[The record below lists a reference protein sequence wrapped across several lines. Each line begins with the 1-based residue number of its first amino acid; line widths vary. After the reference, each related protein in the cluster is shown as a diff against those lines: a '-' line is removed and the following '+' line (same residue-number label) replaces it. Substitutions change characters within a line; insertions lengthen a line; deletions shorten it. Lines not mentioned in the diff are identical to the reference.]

1 MSIINLYKLNLE
13 KNTEKEV
20 ENIFSSK
27 SYKLIKKQV
36 KNNIEY
42 KVFLKEVKRKKQN
55 WLREIEE
62 AFDISSEINI
72 GNVINGIIL
81 IKFIKETNK
90 IYMLT
95 YGYAFSVAQNICDTN
110 FALDFAERE
119 IGQNNIV
126 LKNSHFIENAV
137 LKEIIN
143 YKDKSSVLP
152 ETGEIY
158 KYISGKPSNENLFGK
173 NIECGYSIRFNY
185 NKEFNFSNLENL
197 IQQIELVI
205 NKKEIKSSFP
215 RIKTFNKKDSFSE
228 KLDKHLLEQLK
239 TDNDIENKL
248 ELNLSKIILGGTN
261 FYFDNLEVT
270 KNIYVKQKNSK
281 TKEALSELNIVEI
294 LKYIKKYKEQIQK
307 LSDVK
312 IELTSENGEEFFREI
327 KDYLFIEMS
336 YENEKYILNDGNWGL
351 YNEKFFEVL
360 DENLD
365 CINNQCVKYNKK
377 YNINYNDEDDY
388 INKLVSNDEEDYLKL
403 HKKLIRFD
411 RNYTVEIADIYDKKN
426 DELLAIKLGSTT
438 SNLSYCFEQGI
449 TSQTMLKS
457 SDLKNIKEQL
467 ERHLGKTVDKEII
480 DKIVNCKK
488 NSILL
493 VIETHQNFIL
503 ENGKMDLKKF
513 KSLLLKLK
521 IVHWYKT
528 MLKHSITPNLY
539 IQIKI

>member
-119 IGQNNIV
+119 IGQNNII

-228 KLDKHLLEQLK
+228 KLDNHLLEQLK

-281 TKEALSELNIVEI
+281 TKESLSELNIVEI

-307 LSDVK
+307 LFDVK

-365 CINNQCVKYNKK
+365 YINNQCVKYNKK

-388 INKLVSNDEEDYLKL
+388 INKLVSNDKEDYLKL

-528 MLKHSITPNLY
+528 MLKHSITPILY
-539 IQIKI
+539 IQTKM

>member
-426 DELLAIKLGSTT
+426 DKLLAIKLGSTT